1 MLPGKI
7 KNASLSLGDK
17 SVIIIAHPDDEV
29 LWFSSIL
36 EKVDDVVVVFND
48 YAPIAEFGLNR
59 KNALKSHPC
68 KSLIQLAIDE
78 SVSYEKANWPIPNL
92 TPYGTQLANP
102 KCDAS
107 HQKTFEE
114 IITALSSY
122 LTRARPTTVFTH
134 NPWGEY
140 GHEDH
145 IQIYRALETLQASFG
160 FQLRVSCYTHDASKA
175 LMKREIKKLSGP
187 LFIGQTDELAYNK
200 IRALY
205 QENNVWTWQNEYTLP
220 KKEFFFTVTPQC
232 NPDNKTSLLDKI
244 IAMLTAPIKRLY
256 TIELNWPRT
265 TTKRGLQE
273 RILRK
278 LKQHTQKTLKIIA

>member
-1 MLPGKI
+1 MLLGKI
-7 KNASLSLGDK
+7 KEASHSLGDK

-48 YAPIAEFGLNR
+48 YAPIAEFGVNR
-59 KNALKSHPC
+59 KNALKNHPC

-78 SVSYEKANWPIPNL
+78 SVSYEKADWPIPNL
-92 TPYGTQLANP
+92 TSYGTQLANP

-107 HQKTFEE
+107 HQKTFEK
-114 IITALSSY
+114 IIAALNSY
-122 LTRARPTTVFTH
+122 LTHARPTTVFTH

-160 FQLRVSCYTHDASKA
+160 FQLRVSCYTHDTSKA
-175 LMKREIKKLSGP
+175 LMKQEIKKLSGP
-187 LFIGQTDELAYNK
+187 LFIGQPDEPAYNK

-220 KKEFFFTVTPQC
+220 KKEFFFTVTPQHTRQ
-232 NPDNKTSLLDKI
+232 DTGLMSKVLT
-244 IAMLTAPIKRLY
+244 ALTAPIKRLY
-256 TIELNWPRT
+256 VIELNWPKR
-265 TTKRGLQE
+265 TTKRSLQE
-273 RILRK
+273 RIFKK
-278 LKQHTQKTLKIIA
+278 LKQHTQKTLKIIT